1 MTSSGSMYD
10 TWLIAR
16 IVPPLSG
23 TFSMPRQVRRNS
35 AEVGGMEISQP
46 HHSQKPSLGCLRRT
60 SASSLGGSAPGYRQS
75 ALGRAWE
82 DGGTMRWSVVIP
94 VKRLPLAKSRL
105 YDGTRPREVHREL
118 ALALALDTALAYG
131 ASRATALAPGDGVAV
146 LSADLA
152 ALRPDELGAALAAS
166 TPHRRAFVADAAG
179 TGTTL
184 LAARPGVALE
194 PRYGG
199 RSRAAH
205 RASGAAELAG
215 DWPSLRR
222 DVDTAEDLAAAARLG
237 LGPATAAALGRVP

>member
-118 ALALALDTALAYG
+118 A
-131 ASRATALAPGDGVAV
+131 
-146 LSADLA
+146 

>member
-118 ALALALDTALAYG
+118 ALALALDTAAAALACPAVARVVAVTDDPRAAASLVSLGAVVVPDQPDQGLNPALAYG

-152 ALRPDELGAALAAS
+152 ALRPDELGAARPGRPSWPATGRRCGATWTPPRTWPPPPGSAS
-166 TPHRRAFVADAAG
+166 
-179 TGTTL
+179 
-184 LAARPGVALE
+184 ARPP
-194 PRYGG
+194 PR
-199 RSRAAH
+199 H
-205 RASGAAELAG
+205 
-215 DWPSLRR
+215 
-222 DVDTAEDLAAAARLG
+222 
-237 LGPATAAALGRVP
+237 